1 MTEFEEIITKIR
13 EGGYCEGIHFN
24 VLERKNCKQIA
35 FRTSILSDN
44 WTYFEYDNNGN
55 LIKIF

>member
-1 MTEFEEIITKIR
+1 MTEFEEIIIKLR

-35 FRTSILSDN
+35 FRTSILSNDWN
-44 WTYFEYDNNGN
+44 YFEYDNNGN